1 MTSLLPL
8 IQDILPM
15 ILPASVTVTKAADI
29 LPGETGSSET
39 AAATPGVRVI
49 SRNAVVGKTDK
60 MCTSIL
66 ILKPNSSSS
75 VRHHGEQGTC
85 LSLSR
90 HLSYVCTYPQGC
102 AQPSEATP
110 SKPPW
115 EETIIYAV
123 SGKGAILSQPTGDD
137 EEPERHDL
145 DPGDFAFIPAWT
157 EHQAVN
163 DSEVDWHL
171 VIIRSG
177 SHPVEVNL
185 TGWGGAEI
193 KEPPRQ

>member
-1 MTSLLPL
+1 MIPLGAQKYLSNMASLLPL

-29 LPGETGSSET
+29 LPGGAGSNDAT
-39 AAATPGVRVI
+39 AATSGVRVI
-49 SRNAVVGKTDK
+49 SRNAVVGKADN

-66 ILKPNSSSS
+66 IVKPNSSSS
-75 VRHHGEQGTC
+75 VRHHGEQ
-85 LSLSR
+85 
-90 HLSYVCTYPQGC
+90 
-102 AQPSEATP
+102 
-110 SKPPW
+110 
-115 EETIIYAV
+115 ETIIYAV

-137 EEPERHDL
+137 EQPERHEL
-145 DPGDFAFIPAWT
+145 EPGDFAFIPAWT

-171 VIIRSG
+171 LIIRSG

-185 TGWGGAEI
+185 TGWGGAEV
-193 KEPPRQ
+193 KKKPGRQ

>member
-1 MTSLLPL
+1 MIPLGARRYLSNMTSLLPL

-60 MCTSIL
+60 MCTS
-66 ILKPNSSSS
+66 K
-75 VRHHGEQGTC
+75 
-85 LSLSR
+85 
-90 HLSYVCTYPQGC
+90 
-102 AQPSEATP
+102 
-110 SKPPW
+110 
-115 EETIIYAV
+115 TIIYAV

>member
-90 HLSYVCTYPQGC
+90 HLS
-102 AQPSEATP
+102 EATP
-110 SKPPW
+110 SKPRW